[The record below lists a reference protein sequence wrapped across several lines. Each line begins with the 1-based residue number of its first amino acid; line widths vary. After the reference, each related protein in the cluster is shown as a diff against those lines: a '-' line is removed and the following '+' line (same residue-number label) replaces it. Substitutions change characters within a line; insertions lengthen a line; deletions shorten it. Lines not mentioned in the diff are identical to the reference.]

1 MSHATVTWI
10 PPMDLYESG
19 GDYVLTAE
27 VPGVARRDIKVE
39 FSGCKIKI
47 RGQRRFDEI
56 CRRECYHRLEGHRGR
71 FERTFALPEPVD
83 RRGFKLQLRDGL
95 LHLVLPKSGRGGGR
109 KSHG

>member
-1 MSHATVTWI
+1 MSGDTVTWI

-27 VPGVARRDIKVE
+27 VPGVERCDIKLE
-39 FSGCKIKI
+39 FSGCKIRV
-47 RGQRRFDEI
+47 RGQRRRDAA
-56 CRRECYHRLEGHRGR
+56 CTRECYHRLEGHRGR

-83 RRGFKLQLRDGL
+83 RKRVRLELRDGL

-109 KSHG
+109 RSNG